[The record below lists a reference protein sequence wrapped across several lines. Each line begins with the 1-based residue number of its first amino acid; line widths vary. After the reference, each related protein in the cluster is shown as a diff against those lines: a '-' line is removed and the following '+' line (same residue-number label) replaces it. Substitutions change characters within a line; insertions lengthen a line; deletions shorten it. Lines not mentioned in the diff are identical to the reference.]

1 MSASDEV
8 VVNPFTPSFGRVPP
22 ILAGRKLLLGEMTR
36 AFSSSGADP
45 NLCTILI
52 GTRGS
57 GKTALLARLAEE
69 AQSHGWIS
77 ASVSAMPGMLED
89 IIERSV
95 DAADQFVERS
105 ASARLK
111 SLSIGQLL
119 GVEWEYRDASSGN
132 WRTRMNRLLNRLAE
146 YDFTN
151 ARPNPY
157 AYKLR
162 RPVTMNLDTFAIDY
176 FKREA
181 TALACPTSGS
191 STST

>member
-1 MSASDEV
+1 MSASDEA

-119 GVEWEYRDASSGN
+119 GVEWEYRDALSGN

-146 YDFTN
+146 YDIGLLMTVDEVVADSDELKQLVSVFQHFSSAAFGSPESTD
-151 ARPNPY
+151 
-157 AYKLR
+157 LR
-162 RPVTMNLDTFAIDY
+162 
-176 FKREA
+176 
-181 TALACPTSGS
+181 
-191 STST
+191 